1 MNARPERPATAR
13 EWKEQAL
20 DAFLV
25 ASARLGDRR
34 SFELLA
40 RRWDPKLRA
49 HAQRLLGDPEQ
60 AREAVQDGWAEIIR
74 GLRGLKDDSAFPAW
88 AYRIVSRRCAKVI
101 AGAQRQRHLA
111 EALATEPTEMPV
123 GFPAETTDLQ
133 RLRAAVRALPPEQR
147 AAVALFYFEDLGI
160 ADTATALDI
169 PEGTVKSR
177 LMHARRKL
185 HATLA
190 GDTLHDAPRGELP

>member
-1 MNARPERPATAR
+1 MTTRPERPVTTR

-25 ASARLGDRR
+25 ASARLGERR

-40 RRWDPKLRA
+40 ERWDPKLRA

-60 AREAVQDGWAEIIR
+60 AREAVQDGWAEIVR

-88 AYRIVSRRCAKVI
+88 AYRIVSRRCAKLI

-111 EALATEPTEMPV
+111 EALATEPAPV
-123 GFPAETTDLQ
+123 PAETTDFE
-133 RLRAAVRALPPEQR
+133 RLRAAVRALPPGQR

-160 ADTATALDI
+160 ADTAIALDI
-169 PEGTVKSR
+169 PEGTVKTR

-185 HATLA
+185 HASLLQ
-190 GDTLHDAPRGELP
+190 DTLLPDTLKGESP

>member
-1 MNARPERPATAR
+1 MKAKPERPTTAR
-13 EWKEQAL
+13 DWKEKAL

-25 ASARLGDRR
+25 ASARVGDRR

-40 RRWDPKLRA
+40 ERWDPKLRA
-49 HAQRLLGDPEQ
+49 HAQRLLGDPDQ
-60 AREAVQDGWAEIIR
+60 AREAVQDGWAEIVR

-88 AYRIVSRRCAKVI
+88 AYRIVSRRCSKVI
-101 AGAQRQRHLA
+101 AGAQRQRHLD
-111 EALATEPTEMPV
+111 EALATEPAEV
-123 GFPAETTDLQ
+123 PARVPPETTDFE

-160 ADTATALDI
+160 ADTAIALDI
-169 PEGTVKSR
+169 PEGTVKTR

-185 HATLA
+185 HITLE
-190 GDTLHDAPRGELP
+190 GESP